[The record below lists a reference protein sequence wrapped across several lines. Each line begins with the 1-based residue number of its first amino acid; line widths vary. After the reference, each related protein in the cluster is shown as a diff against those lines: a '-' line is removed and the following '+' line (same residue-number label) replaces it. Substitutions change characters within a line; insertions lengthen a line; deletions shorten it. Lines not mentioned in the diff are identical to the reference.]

1 MSTADASEPG
11 DSVVGLGAVVLVD
24 RLRLGLAAASG
35 ASVAPASLGPAS
47 LDAFVAFDFRVVLPA
62 ALVLR
67 GRRAGFSSTASA
79 AGASAPAVVDGFR
92 DRPFGAAGVASAS
105 ASASAAGTAG
115 FRLRLRRA
123 GFVSAT

>member
-11 DSVVGLGAVVLVD
+11 DSVVGLGAVDLVD

-47 LDAFVAFDFRVVLPA
+47 LDALVAFDFRVVVPA
-62 ALVLR
+62 VLVLR
-67 GRRAGFSSTASA
+67 VRRAGFSSTASA
-79 AGASAPAVVDGFR
+79 AGASAPAVVDALR

-105 ASASAAGTAG
+105 ASAAGAAG

-123 GFVSAT
+123 GFVSAA